1 MSHLWNLF
9 LCMVRDSS
17 SSIWIS
23 SYSGT
28 YLWKDFFSPLHYF
41 GVLVK
46 IKWSN
51 KWDLFL
57 GSRFSTTDLFVNPYA
72 STICLDDH
80 AFYRVWEAGHV
91 KSFHCAPFFEDSFGY
106 SRTFMFPYKFE
117 NQLENLKML
126 QFEWDCAE
134 SMDLEN
140 WHPLSLLSL
149 QYVNMVYSLF
159 FF

>member
-9 LCMVRDSS
+9 LCMVWDSS

-28 YLWKDFFSPLHYF
+28 YLWKVFFSPLHYF
-41 GVLVK
+41 GALVK

-57 GSRFSTTDLFVNPYA
+57 GSRFSTTGLFVNPYA
-72 STICLDDH
+72 STICLDYH

-91 KSFHCAPFFEDSFGY
+91 AAATAAAK
-106 SRTFMFPYKFE
+106 
-117 NQLENLKML
+117 
-126 QFEWDCAE
+126 
-134 SMDLEN
+134 
-140 WHPLSLLSL
+140 SL
-149 QYVNMVYSLF
+149 QSCLTLCDPIDGSPLGSSVPGILQAKILEWVGISFSNAWKWKVKVKSC
-159 FF
+159 